1 MLLWSE
7 TALTGASFSCH
18 AQHAA
23 VAAPLPGTAYRPA
36 SAGRPGSRGPQDRV
50 VPVIGT
56 SLGRP
61 AGPDDGRV
69 EFIVRTD
76 VPAYQA
82 RLPKMGW
89 QPAAG
94 HGPFTRRLDDAPGV
108 EAIFE
113 RFTRHIETMIRHSA
127 RLEPAGWET
136 GLAELADRA
145 EGSGLRW
152 WLYGSGALAARGLPI
167 EPGDLDV
174 HVNDA
179 ALAGQLMADLLV
191 EPVTRMRGW
200 VADAG
205 GRAYAGILIEWLA
218 DAHPTGT
225 EPPHEQEEAAAGHIE
240 LLPWRGRQIPVPSL
254 NVQLA
259 AAERRGLAD
268 RAALIRQAMHS

>member
-1 MLLWSE
+1 M
-7 TALTGASFSCH
+7 
-18 AQHAA
+18 
-23 VAAPLPGTAYRPA
+23 
-36 SAGRPGSRGPQDRV
+36 
-50 VPVIGT
+50 PVIET
-56 SLGRP
+56 SLGRL
-61 AGPDDGRV
+61 AGPDGDRV
-69 EFIVRTD
+69 EFTVRTD
-76 VPAYQA
+76 VPDYQA

-89 QPAAG
+89 QPVG
-94 HGPFTRRLDDAPGV
+94 EPGSFTRRLDDAPDID
-108 EAIFE
+108 AIFG

-127 RLEPAGWET
+127 RLEAPDWET

-145 EGSGLRW
+145 EGSGLHW
-152 WLYGSGALAARGLPI
+152 WLYGSGALAARGLAI

-174 HVNDA
+174 HVSDA

-200 VADAG
+200 VTDVG

-218 DAHPTGT
+218 GARATGT
-225 EPPHEQEEAAAGHIE
+225 EPPHEQEEAAAGLLE

-254 NVQLA
+254 KVQLA